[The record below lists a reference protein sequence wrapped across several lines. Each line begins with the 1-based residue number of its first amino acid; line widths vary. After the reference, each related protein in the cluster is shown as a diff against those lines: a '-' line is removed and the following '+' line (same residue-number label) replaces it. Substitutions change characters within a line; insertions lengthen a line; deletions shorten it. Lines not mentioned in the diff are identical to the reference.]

1 MMALTLMEELKQLQE
16 INMQLKDRTLE
27 LIEKEEKMLMESIQL
42 IWKNCL
48 MALKDNTR
56 STKAKVELQAHHQ
69 LLEVQE

>member
-69 LLEVQE
+69 PLEVQE